1 MNPFVHLHVHTYYST
16 LDGLSSI
23 EELISKARADGMRGM
38 AITDHGVMY
47 GIKYFTDQVNQI
59 NSGTLDQIHEIESQ
73 IKGKKEQNDTEGIPE
88 LEDKITELKK
98 ELFIPIV
105 GCEAYCARRSRFLKE
120 KNVPHP
126 YAPNKSI
133 DSSGWHLIL
142 LAKNYTGYQNLIK
155 MVSLA
160 YTEGEYYKPRIDKE
174 LLEKYHE
181 GIIVSTACI
190 AGEIPQHILGGRKD
204 LAEETIRWFKG
215 IFGDDFYLEVQLHQT
230 SRKGYNK
237 HTYQKQLIVNEALYE
252 LSEKCGV
259 KVIATNDVHFLNR
272 EDADVHKR
280 LLCVGLGKELADME
294 VTDDEDKGMS
304 YSGEEWFKTQ
314 EEMNEIFKDHPEVLS
329 NTLEILE
336 KVELYSINHDALMPE
351 FAIPEPFKTPSEY
364 LKHLTDVG
372 AAERYGT
379 PLPDVVRERLD
390 FELETIN
397 RMGFPT
403 YFLVVWDLI
412 KAARDMGVSIG
423 PGRGSA
429 AGSVVAYTLNITKID
444 PIKYDLLFER
454 FLNPDRTSLPD
465 IDIDI
470 EDVGRDKVLEYVT
483 EKYGKEKVAHIVTF
497 SQLKAKSAVQD
508 MGRIEKMPQRER
520 DRISK
525 LIPSKIPGVKEV
537 TIEAAIENVPDL
549 KEIADNGSEL
559 DKTVL
564 SYATR
569 VENRVRG
576 TGVHAS
582 GVIISAT
589 DLSKV
594 VPLATAKKQRTVNEG
609 EKGDTEK
616 VVVTQYPGD
625 VIESTGLIKMDFLGL
640 QGLAIIKETLRL
652 IKETTGEDVDIDHI
666 SLEDKKTFDLF
677 SSGRTVAIFQF
688 ESPGMQKHLMALH
701 PSRFEDII
709 AMNALYRPGPMDSI
723 PEYINR
729 RHGKS
734 EINYTLPEE
743 EEVLKETYGITVY
756 QEQVMRLSR
765 SIAGFTRGESDKLR
779 KGMAKKREKI
789 LAALETK
796 FMKGGEANGHSTE
809 TLSKIWQG
817 WKSFA
822 QYAFNKSHSACYAY
836 VSYQEAYLK
845 AHYPSEFMA
854 GNLSCMLR
862 KADEVAK
869 LMNECNAMGINVL
882 PPDINES
889 HNTFSV
895 TDKGDIRFGIGAIK
909 GVSSSAVAAIIEERN
924 ANGHFKDVY
933 DFFKRVPYQSLNRKT
948 IECFIKSGTFDC
960 FDLNRDDYFAIPKN
974 GTDADFIAA
983 LIAYSKTCQQE
994 TKESS
999 ISLFGEAHPI
1009 DINKPEPTA
1018 GARRSRLEELLD
1030 ESSLIGIFLSGNP
1043 LDPYEF
1049 IIKNY
1054 CTNTTD
1060 DLKNPADLVGTE
1072 VRVAGYISKV
1082 TSGTWQSAN
1091 GNITK
1096 EYSSIVINDYSGSHE
1111 LRIWGEENY
1120 KFRGYFKE
1128 NEFLLLTLNASRPK
1142 YDKTGERV
1150 YLNVQDV
1157 NALPNVADTLVNE
1170 VILQLNLAMVDESY
1184 IEDFIEEL
1192 VDGCKENKGKS
1203 ELSFNLCDPQKHYS
1217 IDVASRRFRIHPGS
1231 WLCRIIEKYELRCKV
1246 K

>member
-1 MNPFVHLHVHTYYST
+1 MEPFVHLHVHSHYST
-16 LDGLSSI
+16 LDGLCTI
-23 EELISKARADGMRGM
+23 EEIIDKARQDGMRGV

-47 GIKYFTDQVNQI
+47 GIKYFTDKVNDINKDLIGQI
-59 NSGTLDQIHEIESQ
+59 S
-73 IKGKKEQNDTEGIPE
+73 E
-88 LEDKITELKK
+88 LEAKLAESDTADATELQDKIAELKK
-98 ELFIPIV
+98 QLFIPII
-105 GCEAYCARRSRFLKE
+105 GCEVYCARRSRLLKE
-120 KNVPHP
+120 KDVPNP

-133 DSSGWHLIL
+133 DNSGWHLIL
-142 LAKNYTGYQNLIK
+142 LAKNYRGYENLVK
-155 MVSLA
+155 MVSLSF
-160 YTEGEYYKPRIDKE
+160 TEGEYYKPRIDKE

-181 GIIVSTACI
+181 GIIVSSACI
-190 AGEIPQHILGGRKD
+190 AGEVPQHILGNRLD
-204 LAEETIRWFKG
+204 LAEESVRWFKN
-215 IFGDDFYLEVQLHQT
+215 IFGDDYYLEVQLHQT
-230 SRKGYNK
+230 TRKGYNR
-237 HTYQKQLIVNEALYE
+237 HTYQKQLLVNKGIFE
-252 LSEKCGV
+252 LAAKCGV

-272 EDADVHKR
+272 DDADVHKR

-294 VTDDEDKGMS
+294 VTEDEDKGMS

-329 NTLEILE
+329 NTIEILE

-412 KAARDMGVSIG
+412 KAARKMGVSIG

-429 AGSVVAYTLNITKID
+429 AGSAVAYTLDITRID

-470 EDVGRDKVLEYVT
+470 EDTGRDKVLEYVT

-497 SQLKAKSAVQD
+497 SQLKAKSAIQD
-508 MGRIEKMPQRER
+508 MGRIEQMPQR
-520 DRISK
+520 DRNRICK
-525 LIPSKIPGVKEV
+525 LIPDKIPGVKV
-537 TIEAAIENVPDL
+537 LTLDALIENIPEL
-549 KEIADNGSEL
+549 KEIAENGTDLE
-559 DKTVL
+559 KQVL
-564 SYATR
+564 SYAGR

-589 DLSKV
+589 ELSKV
-594 VPLATAKKQRTVNEG
+594 VPLATAKKQRSTDTS

-640 QGLAIIKETLRL
+640 QGLAIIKESLRL
-652 IKETTGEDVDIDHI
+652 IKETTGKDIDIDHI
-666 SLEDKKTFDLF
+666 PLDDPKTFDIF
-677 SSGRTVAIFQF
+677 SSGNTVAIFQF
-688 ESPGMQKHLMALH
+688 ESPGMQKHLMALK

-723 PEYINR
+723 PDYINR
-729 RHGKS
+729 RHGKAQI
-734 EINYTLPEE
+734 EYNLPEE

-779 KGMAKKREKI
+779 KGMAKKKEKI

-796 FMKGGEANGHSTE
+796 FMKGGEERGHSAE
-809 TLSKIWQG
+809 TLTQIWQG

-836 VSYQEAYLK
+836 VAYQEAYLK
-845 AHYPSEFMA
+845 AHYPAEYMA

-862 KADEVAK
+862 KADEVSK
-869 LMNECNAMGINVL
+869 LMKECCAMGINVL
-882 PPDINES
+882 SPSVNES

-895 TDKGDIRFGIGAIK
+895 TKDGDIRFGIGAIK
-909 GVSSSAVAAIIEERN
+909 GVSSSAVSEIIEERV
-924 ANGHFKDVY
+924 ANGPFEDVY
-933 DFFKRVPYQSLNRKT
+933 AFFKRVPIRSLNRKT
-948 IECFIKSGTFDC
+948 IECFVKSGAFDC
-960 FDLNRDDYFAIPKN
+960 FGVAREDYFAIMPN
-974 GTDADFIAA
+974 STETDFIAA
-983 LIAYSKTCQQE
+983 LLAYGKSCQLE
-994 TKESS
+994 EKDSS
-999 ISLFGEAHPI
+999 VSLFGDAHPMEVA
-1009 DINKPEPTA
+1009 KPQPAKGTK
-1018 GARRSRLEELLD
+1018 SNRLEQLLE
-1030 ESSLIGIFLSGNP
+1030 ESNLIGVFLSGNP

-1049 IIKNY
+1049 IIKHY
-1054 CTNTTD
+1054 CSNTTE
-1060 DLKNPADLVGTE
+1060 DLKSLSELEGTN
-1072 VRVAGYISKV
+1072 VCLAGYLSDV
-1082 TSGTWQSAN
+1082 SSGTWQSAN
-1091 GNITK
+1091 GNKSNEFTDL
-1096 EYSSIVINDYSGSHE
+1096 VINDYAGSYK
-1111 LRIWGEENY
+1111 LRVWGEDTFKY
-1120 KFRGYFKE
+1120 SGYFKE
-1128 NEFLLLTLNASRPK
+1128 NEFLLLNLSVTRPK
-1142 YDKTGERV
+1142 YDKDKKGDKFFV
-1150 YLNVQDV
+1150 NVTDV
-1157 NALPNVADTLVNE
+1157 RALSSIADSLINE
-1170 VILQLNLAMVDESY
+1170 VTLRFNPAIVDEDFAVDLHTEATKHKGQCALIFNMYNPKLHYSLNLAPEK
-1184 IEDFIEEL
+1184 I
-1192 VDGCKENKGKS
+1192 
-1203 ELSFNLCDPQKHYS
+1203 
-1217 IDVASRRFRIHPGS
+1217 RIQPGS
-1231 WLCRIIEKYELRCKV
+1231 WLCRIIEKYELQCQV